1 MPTQLAQFFK
11 IWPVRFNIR
20 CCLYGT
26 RTHKS
31 TNMCTQ
37 VKKKKQVN
45 DPMDRAENIN
55 PASCT
60 SSNHAPPARG
70 EKEGERRLERRDGS
84 AIFSSYL
91 LIQREKNISQEPPL
105 SHAERCRGMPEVQRR
120 LAGMK
125 SFASGANRRLLFIS
139 SAYRFAVVIF
149 GDAEGHLK
157 EFLMGLWCEKQGDL
171 LCWCSLLIL
180 NEHISPPASVQ
191 LDISTFPPPAYWRG
205 L

>member
-1 MPTQLAQFFK
+1 M
-11 IWPVRFNIR
+11 
-20 CCLYGT
+20 
-26 RTHKS
+26 
-31 TNMCTQ
+31 
-37 VKKKKQVN
+37 QVN
-45 DPMDRAENIN
+45 DPIDRAENIN

-70 EKEGERRLERRDGS
+70 EKRGWAASGEAWWFGYILLLP
-84 AIFSSYL
+84 SYT
-91 LIQREKNISQEPPL
+91 KGGKKISQEPPL
-105 SHAERCRGMPEVQRR
+105 SHAERSRGMPEVQRR